1 MSGGSRN
8 PASGSAGRTSVGSVT
23 LVGAGPGDP
32 DLLTVKAVRA
42 LENADLVL
50 YDALVDPRVV
60 ALAPQASR
68 FFVGKRAALPSI
80 TQASIARLMIRAARS
95 GKRVVRLKG
104 GDPFVFG
111 RGGEEAIACREAG
124 LAVEIVPGI
133 SSSIAGPGSVGIPV
147 THRSVVPGFLV
158 LSATPAE
165 PCRAVLARVAPGSV
179 TVVLMMSL
187 RERASLAG
195 FLAAH
200 EWPARLPAA
209 IVLGATTP
217 EAWSWR
223 GTLGELARVELP
235 DDRAHLPGLLVL
247 GEVVSLA
254 DAIGQAR
261 EAVPAVPAMA

>member
-1 MSGGSRN
+1 MS
-8 PASGSAGRTSVGSVT
+8 GSVT

-32 DLLTVKAVRA
+32 DLLTVRGVRA
-42 LENADLVL
+42 LEQADLVL

-60 ALAPQASR
+60 ALAAKASR

-80 TQASIARLMIRAARS
+80 TQASICRLMIRAAQG

-124 LAVEIVPGI
+124 VAVEIVPGI
-133 SSSIAGPGSVGIPV
+133 SSSIAGPASVGIPV
-147 THRSVVPGFLV
+147 THRQVTPGFLV

-165 PCRAVLARVAPGSV
+165 PCRAVLATLTPGAV

-187 RERASLAG
+187 RERASLAA
-195 FLAAH
+195 FLAEH
-200 EWPARLPAA
+200 HWPAHLPAA

-223 GTLGELARVELP
+223 GTLGELPLVALP
-235 DDRAHLPGLLVL
+235 EDRRHLPGLLVL

-254 DAIGQAR
+254 EAIATGAESS
-261 EAVPAVPAMA
+261 EAVPAVPAFA

>member
-1 MSGGSRN
+1 MS
-8 PASGSAGRTSVGSVT
+8 ALGSVI

-42 LENADLVL
+42 LEAADLVL

-60 ALAPQASR
+60 ALAAGASR
-68 FFVGKRAALPSI
+68 FFVGKRAARPSI
-80 TQASIARLMIRAARS
+80 TQASIIRLMIRAARS

-124 LAVEIVPGI
+124 LTVDIVPGL

-147 THRSVVPGFLV
+147 THRGVTPGFLV

-165 PCRAVLARVAPGSV
+165 PCRAVLATLTPGAV
-179 TVVLMMSL
+179 TVVILMGL
-187 RERASLAG
+187 RERADLAD
-195 FLAAH
+195 FLAQH
-200 EWPARLPAA
+200 RWPARLPAA
-209 IVLGATTP
+209 IVLGATTAD
-217 EAWSWR
+217 AWSWR
-223 GTLGELARVELP
+223 GTLGELAQVSLP
-235 DDRAHLPGLLVL
+235 EDRRGLPGLLVL

-254 DAIGQAR
+254 DVIGQSN
-261 EAVPAVPAMA
+261 ESVPAVPAWA

>member
-1 MSGGSRN
+1 MSALG
-8 PASGSAGRTSVGSVT
+8 TVT

-42 LENADLVL
+42 LEGADLVL

-60 ALAPQASR
+60 ALAAGASR
-68 FFVGKRAALPSI
+68 FFVGKRATRPSI
-80 TQASIARLMIRAARS
+80 TQASILRLMIRAARS

-124 LAVEIVPGI
+124 LPVEIVPGL

-147 THRSVVPGFLV
+147 THRGVTPGFLV

-165 PCRAVLARVAPGSV
+165 PCRAVLESLAPGAV
-179 TVVLMMSL
+179 TVVILMGL
-187 RERASLAG
+187 RERAELAD

-200 EWPARLPAA
+200 RWPARLPAA
-209 IVLGATTP
+209 VVLGATTP
-217 EAWSWR
+217 DSWSWR
-223 GTLGELARVELP
+223 GTLGELARVVLP
-235 DDRAHLPGLLVL
+235 EDRAHLPGLIVL

-254 DAIGQAR
+254 QAITQSPSASN
-261 EAVPAVPAMA
+261 EAAPAVPVWA